1 MSGPDAEVGN
11 RSMGGKVSHMKY
23 FSTVATGIVAVAV
36 LLAAYAVGLLIRQ
49 ARIRSLQPE
58 GQAVAAPNDTAAA
71 KAALESHGPGPEK
84 VQRDETKEEEAD
96 VPETMNDLAEEGK
109 GPSGPRGRDRLGGEG
124 SRGRF
129 ANLPP
134 EQREKML
141 RKWQDMSE
149 EERQAYRAKMK
160 ASSRTRR
167 EARQEVASDASE
179 GESTTTEQNGE
190 ESGSEPNEADQG

>member
-1 MSGPDAEVGN
+1 
-11 RSMGGKVSHMKY
+11 MKY

-49 ARIRSLQPE
+49 ARIRGFQPQ

-71 KAALESHGPGPEK
+71 KAAVESHGPGPEK

-96 VPETMNDLAEEGK
+96 VPEKTSNLAEEGK
-109 GPSGPRGRDRLGGEG
+109 GPSGARGRDRLGGKG
-124 SRGRF
+124 GRGRF

-134 EQREKML
+134 EEREKMRL
-141 RKWQDMSE
+141 KWQDMSE
-149 EERQAYRAKMK
+149 EERQAYRAKME

-167 EARQEVASDASE
+167 EARQEATSDASE
-179 GESTTTEQNGE
+179 SESATTEQSGE